1 MCAKLIYGNMAK
13 TTVSFFAASRLRLPL
28 PGVGVAVPIVDV
40 CGGEGVVVADQVR
53 VVLLNTIIYT

>member
-1 MCAKLIYGNMAK
+1 MAK